1 MLNIV
6 NTHIILYTAR
16 NKGFSGDFLQT
27 ACQNRHHS
35 LANYSLNIIYIFS
48 IFLYRICAHYI
59 NTIQEY
65 PHIILPNT
73 VNIAVLRAKYWAFF
87 VMLTL
92 HPIILTLTSYILFYI
107 IYTCSYRCL

>member
-1 MLNIV
+1 ML
-6 NTHIILYTAR
+6 
-16 NKGFSGDFLQT
+16 
-27 ACQNRHHS
+27 
-35 LANYSLNIIYIFS
+35 
-48 IFLYRICAHYI
+48 
-59 NTIQEY
+59 QEY

-92 HPIILTLTSYILFYI
+92 HPIILTVTSYILLYI